1 VAPVNSTILA
11 TVADFLQRGEKE
23 KAIRKGVDAFNLY
36 TTIAAL
42 CFFNVSNRYTFKAIF
57 RHDMADPREAAARR
71 EVIWDTVRRSVI
83 A

>member
-1 VAPVNSTILA
+1 MNTSVIDMVGRICE
-11 TVADFLQRGEKE
+11 RGVKE
-23 KAIRKGVDAFNLY
+23 GVIRPEVKPWDVY
-36 TTIAAL
+36 SSIAAL
-42 CFFNVSNRYTFKAIF
+42 SFFNVSNRYTFKAIF